1 MPMTLWLVS
10 AVAVISPCTDRAAP
24 GSGTATKPGTRAR
37 VFASASD
44 RPALPSTSVPSR
56 SGSQPLKASGEGASG
71 AGTIAGSASPLAT
84 CSQG

>member
-1 MPMTLWLVS
+1 MTLWLVS
-10 AVAVISPCTDRAAP
+10 GVAVTSPCTDKVTP
-24 GSGTATKPGTRAR
+24 GNGMATKPGTRAR
-37 VFASASD
+37 ALASASD
-44 RPALPSTSVPSR
+44 RPVLPSTSVPSR